1 MRDAFDNHFYA
12 KKVWGLRRSLGIVN
26 KTPAT
31 ARRQQCRRG
40 SRADRF
46 DAVYLRAA
54 QAYMLISMPTGTS
67 TIFGVFQVIRV
78 SQVVRRD
85 VTPKLNLGPAR
96 TQRKW
101 GRSAAEH
108 EDDKPDSDISLVV
121 KVISLLDKVL
131 REFDR
136 GC

>member
-1 MRDAFDNHFYA
+1 
-12 KKVWGLRRSLGIVN
+12 
-26 KTPAT
+26 
-31 ARRQQCRRG
+31 
-40 SRADRF
+40 
-46 DAVYLRAA
+46 
-54 QAYMLISMPTGTS
+54 MLISMPTGTS